1 MKKLNYS
8 FIRIIFA
15 LIIGLILVLWPDA
28 AIEYIILT
36 RGVLF
41 IASGL
46 ITLLSYL
53 AGQRKKGGLRSF
65 PVDGV
70 GAFLLGLML
79 VIMPNFFANVFTFIL
94 GFILL
99 LGGIQQ
105 IASLTSARRWIRVPL
120 GFYVVP
126 SLILLAGIL
135 SLFNPI
141 GVRETALMI
150 IGVAC
155 IVYAVSELINWF
167 KFTRYRNKKQDISSS
182 HSIEDAVIIEEQD
195 EEDY

>member
-15 LIIGLILVLWPDA
+15 LIIGLILVVWPNA
-28 AIEYIILT
+28 AIEYIIIAI
-36 RGVLF
+36 GVVF

-53 AGQRKKGGLRSF
+53 GQSSKKRSKYVFPLDGL
-65 PVDGV
+65 

-79 VIMPNFFANVFTFIL
+79 IIIPTFFANIFTYIL

-105 IASLTSARRWIRVPL
+105 VASLTSARRWIRVPV

-126 SLILLAGIL
+126 SLILLVGLL
-135 SLFNPI
+135 SLLNPI
-141 GVRETALMI
+141 GVQETALII
-150 IGVAC
+150 IGLAS
-155 IVYAVSELINWF
+155 IVYAISELINWF
-167 KFTRYRNKKQDISSS
+167 KFVRYRNKPDKHFSSNDM
-182 HSIEDAVIIEEQD
+182 EDAVILDD
-195 EEDY
+195 ED

>member
-15 LIIGLILVLWPDA
+15 LIIGLILVVWPNA
-28 AIEYIILT
+28 AIEYIIIAI
-36 RGVLF
+36 GVVF

-53 AGQRKKGGLRSF
+53 GQSSKKRSKYVFPLDGL
-65 PVDGV
+65 

-79 VIMPNFFANVFTFIL
+79 IIIPTFFANIFTYIL

-105 IASLTSARRWIRVPL
+105 VASLTSARRWIRVPV

-126 SLILLAGIL
+126 SLILLVGLL
-135 SLFNPI
+135 SLLNPI
-141 GVRETALMI
+141 GVQETALII
-150 IGVAC
+150 IGLAS
-155 IVYAVSELINWF
+155 IVYAISELINWF
-167 KFTRYRNKKQDISSS
+167 KFVRYRNKPDKHFSSNDM
-182 HSIEDAVIIEEQD
+182 EDAVILD
-195 EEDY
+195 EED

>member
-15 LIIGLILVLWPDA
+15 LIIGLILVVWPNA
-28 AIEYIILT
+28 AIEYIIIAI
-36 RGVLF
+36 GVVF

-53 AGQRKKGGLRSF
+53 GQSSKKRGKYVFPLDGL
-65 PVDGV
+65 

-79 VIMPNFFANVFTFIL
+79 IIIPTFFANIFTYIL

-105 IASLTSARRWIRVPL
+105 VASLTSARRWIRVPV

-126 SLILLAGIL
+126 SLILLVGLL
-135 SLFNPI
+135 SLLNPI
-141 GVRETALMI
+141 GVQETALII
-150 IGVAC
+150 IGLAS
-155 IVYAVSELINWF
+155 IVYAISELINWF
-167 KFTRYRNKKQDISSS
+167 KFVRYRNKPDKHFSSNDM
-182 HSIEDAVIIEEQD
+182 EDAVILD
-195 EEDY
+195 EED

>member
-28 AIEYIILT
+28 AIEYIVLT
-36 RGVLF
+36 IGVLF

-46 ITLLSYL
+46 ITLLSYI
-53 AGQRKKGGLRSF
+53 GGKRKKGGFNAF
-65 PVDGV
+65 PVDGL

-79 VIMPNFFANVFTFIL
+79 VIMPTFFAKVFIILL

-126 SLILLAGIL
+126 SLILIAGII
-135 SLFNPI
+135 SLFNPM
-141 GVRETALMI
+141 GVQKTALII
-150 IGVAC
+150 IGATC
-155 IVYAVSELINWF
+155 IVYAVSELVNWF
-167 KFTRYRNKKQDISSS
+167 KFTRFRNKKEDLSSS
-182 HSIEDAVIIEEQD
+182 HAIEDAIIIED
-195 EEDY
+195 SEED